1 MLILLANTDGPPRR
15 LNAIRMTCQPSTPDT
30 ADAGPGWLGPAR
42 RAIECETASSWW
54 EWCTSLRV
62 ETSLCFSRITTK
74 NKCENENYKRT
85 SHSCWWVFVRHRRDH
100 RQSQELHPGTI
111 DTLQLCFIILRQLNF
126 RLNTIPQRRGGPGY
140 GRVKVWGNA
149 LTLLYNNVCGNDV
162 LIFCC
167 QYWNFSVW

>member
-1 MLILLANTDGPPRR
+1 MYNVNTTSQHWWSAAPPQRYSHVNLQPLTRPRR
-15 LNAIRMTCQPSTPDT
+15 ARL
-30 ADAGPGWLGPAR
+30 AGAGAAR
-42 RAIECETASSWW
+42 SSAR
-54 EWCTSLRV
+54 LRV
-62 ETSLCFSRITTK
+62 HDENDVRVWGLRQVSFLPNNNQKLI
-74 NKCENENYKRT
+74 ENENYKRT

-149 LTLLYNNVCGNDV
+149 LTYCIIIMRHDV